1 MEYLVGDNVYPIWID
16 SRNKDDGPMI
26 DWQFKIMDYVYDMLE
41 SLPYGTAAII
51 SKKSFTSMYA
61 LNVKFGVL
69 SVVGV
74 FGLYLRC

>member
-1 MEYLVGDNVYPIWID
+1 MEPMECLVGDNVYPIWID

-41 SLPYGTAAII
+41 SLPSSA
-51 SKKSFTSMYA
+51 KKSFTSMYA

-74 FGLYLRC
+74 FGLYLKC